1 MNYKDN
7 GFKPRDD
14 WIMGNDVIRIDANSK
29 IPSGTDSTAPP

>member
-14 WIMGNDVIRIDANSK
+14 WIMGNDVMTNRARFRAVRTV
-29 IPSGTDSTAPP
+29 PLPT